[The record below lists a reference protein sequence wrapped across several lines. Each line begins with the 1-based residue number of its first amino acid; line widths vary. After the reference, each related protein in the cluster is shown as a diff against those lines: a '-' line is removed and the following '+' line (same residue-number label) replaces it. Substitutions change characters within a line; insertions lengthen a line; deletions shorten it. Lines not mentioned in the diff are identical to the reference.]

1 MPDLESAPRFGAILI
16 MAILRRSALHGRIR
30 PHCWPTGCQVNKCL
44 VTGARVADVFCMK
57 DRRGGRFSGA
67 SIAGAS
73 LAVVL
78 AGCAS
83 VPILRFPQRRRRRTV
98 CPAAEDCGAYMAP

>member
-1 MPDLESAPRFGAILI
+1 
-16 MAILRRSALHGRIR
+16 
-30 PHCWPTGCQVNKCL
+30 
-44 VTGARVADVFCMK
+44 MK

-78 AGCAS
+78 AGCA
-83 VPILRFPQRRRRRTV
+83 VGPDFAV
-98 CPAAEDCGAYMAP
+98 PAASTSAD